1 MGIKKGLTFVVR
13 PFFQGNIFNSKSLYN
28 MLKNSVM
35 HASYCFLYV
44 KDTNL
49 KANHNDKYV
58 RIDTK
63 LTSSGISKVMH
74 FFAADAFP

>member
-28 MLKNSVM
+28 MLKNRVM

-49 KANHNDKYV
+49 KANHNPTCCADITRSTV
-58 RIDTK
+58 
-63 LTSSGISKVMH
+63 SCMSKILI
-74 FFAADAFP
+74 